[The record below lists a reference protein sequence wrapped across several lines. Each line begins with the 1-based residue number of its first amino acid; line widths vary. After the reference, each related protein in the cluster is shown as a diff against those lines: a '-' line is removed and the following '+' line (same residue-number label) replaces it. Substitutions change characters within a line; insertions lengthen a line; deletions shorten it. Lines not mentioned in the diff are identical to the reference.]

1 MISSAGVRRVIV
13 TLGIVGSLAAAG
25 LTVRAAA
32 LWAATAAPLEVAPVS
47 VASVQDAL
55 AQERARSA
63 ALEAQ
68 LASLEASATEL
79 QAALE
84 ADLVSGFGIDG
95 GDYGVLVNLS
105 EAPDQRLRMCDLAAR
120 LHLSPS
126 GLTRR
131 LDGLV
136 KAGYVAR
143 QPSEQ
148 DRRVTL
154 AVLTDA
160 GRSTLEAAA
169 RCSGWAACTRP
180 PPGRA
185 RSAPGAARWRTP
197 RRCWR
202 RF

>member
-1 MISSAGVRRVIV
+1 V
-13 TLGIVGSLAAAG
+13 TEERLQWLDDEEMRAWRG
-25 LTVRAAA
+25 LVEAYAE
-32 LWAATAAPLEVAPVS
+32 LN
-47 VASVQDAL
+47 AS
-55 AQERARSA
+55 
-63 ALEAQ
+63 
-68 LASLEASATEL
+68 
-79 QAALE
+79 LE
-84 ADLVSGFGIDG
+84 ADLVAGFGIDG

-160 GRSTLEAAA
+160 GRSKLEAAA
-169 RCSGWAACTRP
+169 PVHVAGVRAHFVDHLTRAQL
-180 PPGRA
+180 RQL
-185 RSAPGAARWRTP
+185 GAAFEAL
-197 RRCWR
+197 RRR
-202 RF
+202 QHEESLKSA

>member
-1 MISSAGVRRVIV
+1 VDERPTQWLDEEEMRAWR
-13 TLGIVGSLAAAG
+13 G
-25 LTVRAAA
+25 LVEVYADVHAA
-32 LWAATAAPLEVAPVS
+32 LTA
-47 VASVQDAL
+47 
-55 AQERARSA
+55 
-63 ALEAQ
+63 
-68 LASLEASATEL
+68 EL
-79 QAALE
+79 QE
-84 ADLVSGFGIDG
+84 GFGFDE

-105 EAPDQRLRMCDLAAR
+105 EAPDQRLRMCDLAAK

-160 GRSTLEAAA
+160 GRVTLEAAA
-169 RCSGWAACTRP
+169 PVHVAGV
-180 PPGRA
+180 RA
-185 RSAPGAARWRTP
+185 HFVDHLSRTQLRQLGAAFEALQ
-197 RRCWR
+197 RRR
-202 RF
+202 GLESLETG

>member
-1 MISSAGVRRVIV
+1 MTPERTRWLDEEEMRAWR
-13 TLGIVGSLAAAG
+13 G
-25 LTVRAAA
+25 LV
-32 LWAATAAPLEVAPVS
+32 
-47 VASVQDAL
+47 
-55 AQERARSA
+55 
-63 ALEAQ
+63 EAY
-68 LASLEASATEL
+68 ADL

-143 QPSEQ
+143 EPSEQ

-160 GRSTLEAAA
+160 GRATLEAAA
-169 RCSGWAACTRP
+169 PVHVDGVRRQLRRP
-180 PPGRA
+180 PLAHAVAPARCRVRGVAAPARA
-185 RSAPGAARWRTP
+185 RCARCRIVGDRLNSVGSLRAW
-197 RRCWR
+197 
-202 RF
+202 

>member
-1 MISSAGVRRVIV
+1 MDAERPRW
-13 TLGIVGSLAAAG
+13 LDDEEMRAWRG
-25 LTVRAAA
+25 LVETYA
-32 LWAATAAPLEVAPVS
+32 
-47 VASVQDAL
+47 
-55 AQERARSA
+55 
-63 ALEAQ
+63 
-68 LASLEASATEL
+68 EL

-84 ADLVSGFGIDG
+84 ADLVQGFGIDG

-105 EAPDQRLRMCDLAAR
+105 EAPDQRLRMCDLAVR

-154 AVLTDA
+154 AVLTDT
-160 GRSTLEAAA
+160 GRATLEAAA
-169 RCSGWAACTRP
+169 PVHVAGVRANFVNHLSRTQLRQLGGAFEALQRRRALDAPDEAAATETLEN
-180 PPGRA
+180 A
-185 RSAPGAARWRTP
+185 
-197 RRCWR
+197 
-202 RF
+202 

>member
-1 MISSAGVRRVIV
+1 
-13 TLGIVGSLAAAG
+13 
-25 LTVRAAA
+25 
-32 LWAATAAPLEVAPVS
+32 
-47 VASVQDAL
+47 
-55 AQERARSA
+55 
-63 ALEAQ
+63 
-68 LASLEASATEL
+68 
-79 QAALE
+79 
-84 ADLVSGFGIDG
+84 
-95 GDYGVLVNLS
+95 LVNLS
-105 EAPDQRLRMCDLAAR
+105 EAPDQRLRMCDLAVR

-169 RCSGWAACTRP
+169 PVHVAGV
-180 PPGRA
+180 RA
-185 RSAPGAARWRTP
+185 NFVDHLSRTQLGQLGAAFDALQRKRALASADQESLENA
-197 RRCWR
+197 
-202 RF
+202 

>member
-1 MISSAGVRRVIV
+1 VSSDARADWLDDEEMR
-13 TLGIVGSLAAAG
+13 AWRG
-25 LTVRAAA
+25 LV
-32 LWAATAAPLEVAPVS
+32 
-47 VASVQDAL
+47 
-55 AQERARSA
+55 
-63 ALEAQ
+63 EAY
-68 LASLEASATEL
+68 AEL

-84 ADLVSGFGIDG
+84 ADLVQGFGIDT

-105 EAPDQRLRMCDLAAR
+105 EAPEQRLRMCDLAAK

-160 GRSTLEAAA
+160 GRATLEAAA
-169 RCSGWAACTRP
+169 PVHVAGVRAHFVDHLTRTQLRQL
-180 PPGRA
+180 GTAFEAIR
-185 RSAPGAARWRTP
+185 RRRGHGAARTESLESV
-197 RRCWR
+197 
-202 RF
+202 

>member
-1 MISSAGVRRVIV
+1 V
-13 TLGIVGSLAAAG
+13 T
-25 LTVRAAA
+25 TERP
-32 LWAATAAPLEVAPVS
+32 TA
-47 VASVQDAL
+47 
-55 AQERARSA
+55 SA
-63 ALEAQ
+63 ARPQWLDDEEMRAWRG
-68 LASLEASATEL
+68 LVEVYADL

-143 QPSEQ
+143 QPSEH

-160 GRSTLEAAA
+160 GRATLEAAA
-169 RCSGWAACTRP
+169 PVHVAGVRANFVDHLTRTQLRQLGTAFEALQRRRGLAP
-180 PPGRA
+180 AERA
-185 RSAPGAARWRTP
+185 
-197 RRCWR
+197 
-202 RF
+202 